1 MSKKVL
7 IVGHGSGITTA
18 RINGHLSEVR
28 ERGIEI
34 IEVEKEC
41 TDLSGVIPQPIDFEF
56 LRIDDIPMPFI
67 PKLKHQPKSH
77 QRPYKFH
84 K

>member
-18 RINGHLSEVR
+18 RINGHLAEVR

-56 LRIDDIPMPFI
+56 SHIPYIEMPFI
-67 PKLKHQPKSH
+67 PNQKIRSKYKRKLKYKS
-77 QRPYKFH
+77 
-84 K
+84 